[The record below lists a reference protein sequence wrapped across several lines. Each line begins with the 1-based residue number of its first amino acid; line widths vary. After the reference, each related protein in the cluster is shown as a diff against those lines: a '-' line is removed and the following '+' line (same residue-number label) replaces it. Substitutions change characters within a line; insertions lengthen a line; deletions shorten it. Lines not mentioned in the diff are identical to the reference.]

1 MSVQGNNRTTRA
13 RCKAILDNEEAK
25 GREAQA
31 RTLAFDT
38 DLTPDQAIA
47 VLKTGA
53 KATVAGGV
61 FAAAMN
67 AGGNPKV
74 GGGGNEEETDD
85 QAAKRIVSYH
95 PNFKRSAGGNPKVG
109 DGGDNESDTDETA
122 AKRIVSFH
130 PNFKRS
136 A

>member
-1 MSVQGNNRTTRA
+1 MSTRGNFRSART
-13 RCKAILDNEEAK
+13 RCKAILDSEEAK

-38 DLTPDQAIA
+38 DLTPEQAIA
-47 VLKTGA
+47 ALKTGA
-53 KATVAGGV
+53 KAATAAGGV

-74 GGGGNEEETDD
+74 GDGGGNEDETDD

-95 PNFKRSAGGNPKVG
+95 PNFKRSA
-109 DGGDNESDTDETA
+109 
-122 AKRIVSFH
+122 
-130 PNFKRS
+130 
-136 A
+136 

>member
-13 RCKAILDNEEAK
+13 RCKAILDSEEAK

-38 DLTPDQAIA
+38 DLTPEQAIS
-47 VLKTGA
+47 VLKTGT

-61 FAAAMN
+61 FAAAMA

-74 GGGGNEEETDD
+74 GGGG
-85 QAAKRIVSYH
+85 
-95 PNFKRSAGGNPKVG
+95 
-109 DGGDNESDTDETA
+109 DNESDTDENA